1 MRLGS
6 VFNHRSILVFLFHKA
21 CARKQRLHFAR
32 KRIMRNRFQRRT
44 RYEDILSAFELCAH
58 LAHIFTHKP
67 PDAVSRNGIAYLGRN
82 GEAEALLLA
91 LQVDQYE
98 IP

>member
-6 VFNHRSILVFLFHKA
+6 DFIHRSISVILFHKA
-21 CARKQRLHFAR
+21 CALKQRLHLTR

-58 LAHIFTHKP
+58 PAHIFTHKP
-67 PDAVSRNGIAYLGRN
+67 PDAVSRDGIAYLGRN